1 MASRLLTVGSQGNRR
16 VQMRTGLIYRR
27 SQTAEKP
34 SILLMLSGHACS
46 IASMATRRAA
56 TRGKAHEFGGDWTTK
71 KLEILGGYL
80 QSYVTALKRFSFHKV
95 YIDAFAG
102 TGYRTMQ
109 RDPISSTGLLS
120 PDLADQASQQLLDGS
135 ARIALKTVPP
145 FDSYVFIERSPDR
158 CAALDGLRS
167 EFAELAEDITITQGD
182 ANERIRRVCA
192 DTPWNMRRAV
202 LFLDPYGMQVE
213 WQTIEAVA
221 HTNAIDLWLLF
232 PLGIG
237 VSRLL
242 TRSGEI
248 PASWRARLDSLL
260 GTTDWYDEFYRVER
274 EPTLFGAEEEHLIK
288 ATNET
293 IGRYFVERL
302 RSVFA
307 GVAEPGVL
315 RNSSNCPLY
324 QFCFAAGN
332 AKGAPTALRIANHL
346 LKSIR

>member
-1 MASRLLTVGSQGNRR
+1 MAL
-16 VQMRTGLIYRR
+16 
-27 SQTAEKP
+27 
-34 SILLMLSGHACS
+34 
-46 IASMATRRAA
+46 MATRRAA
-56 TRGKAHEFGGDWTTK
+56 TRGKAHTFGGDWTNK
-71 KLEILGGYL
+71 KQAILTGYL
-80 QSYVTALKRFSFHKV
+80 QAYATALKRFSFHKV

-109 RDPISSTGLLS
+109 RDPVSSTGLLF
-120 PDLADQASQQLLDGS
+120 PDLAEQAPQQLLDGS
-135 ARIALKTVPP
+135 ARIALKTVPR

-158 CAALDGLRS
+158 CAALEGLRS
-167 EFAELAEDITITQGD
+167 EFRAEDITISQGD
-182 ANERIRRVCA
+182 ANEQIRRICA
-192 DTPWNMRRAV
+192 DAQWNMRRAV

-221 HTNAIDLWLLF
+221 HTKAIDLWLLF

-242 TRSGEI
+242 TRTGEI

-324 QFCFAAGN
+324 LFCFAAGN